1 MDIRRS
7 IGPAGIVLLAWLAC
21 MPMAATATSD
31 QQAADFALKS
41 LEGRNVRLSELRGNV
56 VMVNFWTSRCGVCR
70 QQAEALQA
78 LYSRHAQDGLR
89 LLSVN
94 FDSDPQRAREFVA
107 AAGIEFPVLLDER
120 RDVSRMYRVRSIP
133 VLVIIDRDGQLRYRH
148 DDYRAGR
155 EREYQVQL
163 QELLEE

>member
-1 MDIRRS
+1 MDIKRS
-7 IGPAGIVLLAWLAC
+7 IGSASIVLLAWLAC
-21 MPMAATATSD
+21 MPTVSFADSD
-31 QQAADFALKS
+31 QLAADFALKS
-41 LEGRNVRLSELRGNV
+41 LEGRNLRLSELRGNV

-78 LYSRHAQDGLR
+78 LYARHAQDGLR

-107 AAGIEFPVLLDER
+107 GAGIDFPVLLDER
-120 RDVSRMYRVRSIP
+120 REVSRLYRVRSIP

-155 EREYQVQL
+155 EREYQAQL